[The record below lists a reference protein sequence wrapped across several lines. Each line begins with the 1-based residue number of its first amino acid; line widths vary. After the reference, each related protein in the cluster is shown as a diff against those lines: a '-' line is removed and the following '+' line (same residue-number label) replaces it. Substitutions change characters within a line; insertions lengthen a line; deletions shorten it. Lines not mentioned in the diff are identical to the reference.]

1 MDSAQRSFTRL
12 PPHSEDAERSLLGA
26 ILLEGDVLTAVLPLV
41 KAEDFYATAHQ
52 KIFEAC
58 AHLYHE
64 GGRRIDPVLIK
75 AELERRGDLVKI
87 GGEAYL
93 AQLAAQVPSAAGA
106 ADYARI
112 VSEKA
117 VTRNLIHVCTS
128 IQSAAY
134 EGSQPGHELLDWAE
148 AQVFALSRGAA
159 DTETVSI
166 QAVLNETFD
175 EIQQL
180 IDTGGAMTGLTTGYV
195 QLDQMT
201 AGLGKGDLVIVAGRP
216 SMGKTT
222 FCNCI
227 VDHVGVK
234 EKKAVVY
241 FSLEVGRQHLVR
253 NMLCSRARVELQRVR
268 RGDLANEDIQK
279 LTEAADHLM
288 EAPIFID
295 DSSATTVIQMRAKAR
310 RIKQRSGLSLVVVDY
325 LQLMETGSAENRQQ
339 EIAQISRSLKGMARE
354 LEVPVIAIS
363 QLNRGVD
370 SRENRVPRMSDLRE
384 SGALEQD
391 ADLIL
396 FLYRESQYNPTP
408 ENQREADV
416 IIAKQ
421 RNGPTG
427 RVPLHFF
434 GHILRFE
441 TPAFENAGAG
451 AGAGQ
456 F

>member
-1 MDSAQRSFTRL
+1 
-12 PPHSEDAERSLLGA
+12 
-26 ILLEGDVLTAVLPLV
+26 
-41 KAEDFYATAHQ
+41 
-52 KIFEAC
+52 
-58 AHLYHE
+58 
-64 GGRRIDPVLIK
+64 
-75 AELERRGDLVKI
+75 
-87 GGEAYL
+87 
-93 AQLAAQVPSAAGA
+93 
-106 ADYARI
+106 
-112 VSEKA
+112 
-117 VTRNLIHVCTS
+117 
-128 IQSAAY
+128 
-134 EGSQPGHELLDWAE
+134 
-148 AQVFALSRGAA
+148 
-159 DTETVSI
+159 
-166 QAVLNETFD
+166 
-175 EIQQL
+175 
-180 IDTGGAMTGLTTGYV
+180 MTGLTTGYL

-201 AGLGKGDLVIVAGRP
+201 TGLGKGERVIVAGRP

-241 FSLEVGRQHLVR
+241 FSLEVSRQHLVR

-279 LTEAADHLM
+279 LTEAADQLM

-325 LQLMETGSAENRQQ
+325 LQLMETGTAENRQQ
-339 EIAQISRSLKGMARE
+339 EIAQISRSLKAMARE

-370 SRENRVPRMSDLRE
+370 SRENRTPRMSDLRE

-427 RVPLHFF
+427 RIPLHFF

-441 TPAFENAGAG
+441 TPAFENAGAATG
-451 AGAGQ
+451 PSQ